1 MYYTK
6 DISKEKTKR
15 LYLKTNPLE
24 NVTLSRERGETICQ
38 KIEVDADAVSDLV
51 MTAAG

>member
-1 MYYTK
+1 MLHYLRRGG
-6 DISKEKTKR
+6 KTK
-15 LYLKTNPLE
+15 
-24 NVTLSRERGETICQ
+24 CQ